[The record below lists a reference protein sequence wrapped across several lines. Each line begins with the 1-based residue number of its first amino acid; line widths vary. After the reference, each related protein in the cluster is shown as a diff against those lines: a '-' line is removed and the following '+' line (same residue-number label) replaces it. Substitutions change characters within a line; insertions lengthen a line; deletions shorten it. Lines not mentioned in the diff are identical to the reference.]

1 MYADLRCTRVQK
13 PNKHTQKK
21 KKRSKSREIKLLQ
34 LWWKF
39 TMLLLSNISVS
50 VQSRWINTN
59 PFPNLKS
66 ITCVRCIRDLCRYT
80 NTRHATNSDNPN
92 RTTPWKHPEPY
103 LEFSYPHHLSFVSVF
118 ALCRQIALLCCTAN
132 THTQREVLSLW
143 DVKWWHLN
151 GAQTDWVRSRWKL
164 IRRPSVWS
172 WNVITDVS
180 LHAGAI
186 QTKKI

>member
-132 THTQREVLSLW
+132 THTHKGKCSHYEM
-143 DVKWWHLN
+143 
-151 GAQTDWVRSRWKL
+151 
-164 IRRPSVWS
+164 
-172 WNVITDVS
+172 WNDDI
-180 LHAGAI
+180 
-186 QTKKI
+186 